1 MAVELDRIDRLL
13 LAALQRQPGA
23 SQRAL
28 ADDVGLSQNACWR
41 RLKRLEQAGV
51 LKGTQAV
58 IDRHAL
64 GLDLVVFTMIRT
76 RHHSLDWLT
85 RFRAHVVAIPEVVD
99 VFRIAG
105 EYDYMLKIVTAD
117 MASFDRVYRS
127 LIEELDLE
135 TVTSCFAMEAIAE
148 NRPLPLHPR

>member
-1 MAVELDRIDRLL
+1 MAESLDQTDRRLL
-13 LAALQRQPGA
+13 QALQERPGLT
-23 SQRAL
+23 QREL
-28 ADDVGLSQNACWR
+28 AERVGLSQNACCR
-41 RLKRLEQAGV
+41 RLQRLEAQ
-51 LKGTQAV
+51 TV

-76 RHHSLDWLT
+76 RHHSADWLA
-85 RFRAHVVAIPEVVD
+85 RFHRHVVAIPEVID

-127 LIEELDLE
+127 LIELDLE
-135 TVTSCFAMEAIAE
+135 TVTSFFAMEAIAE
-148 NRPLPLHPR
+148 NWPLPVMR